1 MFDRDKWMEIFS
13 TIEQN
18 KLRTFLTGFS
28 VGWGI
33 FMLIILLGSGRGLQN
48 GVETEYED
56 DAVNTIWIAGGMTS
70 KPYKGM
76 DAGRYIQLK
85 TSDVNDIKEVI
96 DTLGKTAIRQDIWR
110 NNTIS
115 YKNKYLSY
123 DIKCVTPNYGEVE
136 LVKIQS
142 GRFINELD
150 MDKRRK
156 VACIGKLVRE
166 GLFGQKDPVGEWIN
180 VNGIPFRVVGVFDD
194 KGGDRDVRRIYIPYS
209 SAQIVYNLENRVGR
223 IPVQTNAGVEESQ
236 RLEKEIRQ
244 QLARTHKF
252 DPKDQ
257 RAVFIWNSMEN
268 YKEFQD
274 LFSMIRMFIWF
285 IGIMTIIAG
294 IVGVSN
300 IMIIIVKERTKEI
313 GIRKAI
319 GASPAS
325 IVGLILMESILI
337 TSFAGYIGLVAGTF
351 ILEMISKYV
360 PAFDYFRNPEVDIQ
374 TALIATAVLVVSGAV
389 AGLWPAMKAANVKPI
404 EALRD
409 E

>member
-1 MFDRDKWMEIFS
+1 MFDRDKWLEIFS

-33 FMLIILLGSGRGLQN
+33 FMLIILLGSGKGLQN
-48 GVETEYED
+48 GVENEFAD
-56 DAVNTIWIAGGMTS
+56 DAVNTLWVNGGMTS
-70 KPYKGM
+70 LAYKGM
-76 DAGRYIQLK
+76 QPGRRIQLK
-85 TSDVNDIKEVI
+85 TSDRKDLDRLI
-96 DTLGKTAIRQDIWR
+96 DTAGKTSVRYDIWQQ
-110 NNTIS
+110 NTIS

-123 DIKCVTPNYGEVE
+123 DIKCISPNYGDVE
-136 LVKIQS
+136 RIQVIE
-142 GRFINELD
+142 GRFINDFD
-150 MDKRRK
+150 MQNLRK
-156 VACIGKLVRE
+156 VASIGRLVKE
-166 GLFGQKDPVGEWIN
+166 GLFGQQNAVGEMIL
-180 VNGIPFRVVGVFDD
+180 VNGIPFKVLGVFNDQ
-194 KGGDRDVRRIYIPYS
+194 GGDRDVRRIYIPYTT
-209 SAQIVYNLENRVGR
+209 AQLIYNLENKMGR
-223 IPVQTNAGVEESQ
+223 IPIQTDAN
-236 RLEKEIRQ
+236 LEQSLEMEKQIRQ
-244 QLARTHKF
+244 MLASTHDF
-252 DPKDQ
+252 SPDDP
-257 RAVFIWNSMEN
+257 RAIHIWNTIEDFMEFIN
-268 YKEFQD
+268 
-274 LFSMIRMFIWF
+274 LFSMIRKFIWF

-319 GASPAS
+319 GASPGS
-325 IVGLILMESILI
+325 IIGLIMMESVLI

-351 ILEMISKYV
+351 VLEMISKYV

-374 TALIATAVLVVSGAV
+374 TALIATVVLVISGAL

>member
-1 MFDRDKWMEIFS
+1 MFDRDKWLEILS

-33 FMLIILLGSGRGLQN
+33 FMLIILLGSGKGLQN
-48 GVETEYED
+48 GVEQEFAD
-56 DAVNTIWIAGGMTS
+56 DAVNTLWVNGGMTS
-70 KPYKGM
+70 LAYNGM
-76 DAGRYIQLK
+76 QPGRFIQLK
-85 TSDVNDIKEVI
+85 TSDREDLDKLF
-96 DTLGKTAIRQDIWR
+96 DTLGKTSVRYDIWQQ
-110 NNTIS
+110 NTIS

-123 DIKCVTPNYGEVE
+123 DIKCISPNYGDVE
-136 LVKIQS
+136 KVKVLE
-142 GRFINELD
+142 GRFINEYD
-150 MDKRRK
+150 MQKTRK
-156 VACIGKLVRE
+156 VASIGRLVKE
-166 GLFGQKDPVGEWIN
+166 GLFGQQNAVGEMIS
-180 VNGIPFRVVGVFDD
+180 VNGIPFKVIGIFDD
-194 KGGDRDVRRIYIPYS
+194 QGGDRDVRRIYIPYTT
-209 SAQIVYNLENRVGR
+209 AQIIYNLQNKTGR
-223 IPVQTNAGVEESQ
+223 IPIQTNAN
-236 RLEKEIRQ
+236 LEQSLAMEKQIK
-244 QLARTHKF
+244 QLLASTHNF
-252 DPKDQ
+252 DPNDP
-257 RAVFIWNSMEN
+257 RAIHIWNTIEDFMEFSN
-268 YKEFQD
+268 
-274 LFSMIRMFIWF
+274 LFAMIRKFIWF

-319 GASPAS
+319 GASPGS
-325 IVGLILMESILI
+325 VIGLIMMESVLI

-360 PAFDYFRNPEVDIQ
+360 PALDYFRNPEVDIQ
-374 TALIATAVLVVSGAV
+374 TALIATLVLVISGAL

>member
-48 GVETEYED
+48 GVETEFED
-56 DAVNTIWIAGGMTS
+56 DAVNTIWISGGMTS

-85 TSDVNDIKEVI
+85 TSDVADINELV
-96 DTLGKTAIRQDIWR
+96 DTNGKTAIRQDIWR